1 MKLFGFFRDSGLGH
15 YGLPTFKCNGYD
27 ADEKDLKSIHKAA
40 VIGDLNKVKSCVKK
54 GKVNQADK
62 RGRTA
67 LHFACAQGNVELL
80 GILVACKAVYLD
92 GMDENNQT
100 PLMKAVQCQ
109 HLDCLRRLTA
119 SGANLNLCD
128 TKGDT
133 ALHLAVTV
141 SNVALAQVLMEN
153 GANVNAANKDGCTPL
168 ILATK
173 LNDHKLVEFL
183 LSNGA
188 DVNSREITFRSPL
201 VFAAMNGQTEMM
213 RLLLAHGADASLRDW
228 EQMSA
233 YDHAET
239 FPECL
244 QLLPP
249 KKVSK
254 HNELDSKATRFEA
267 PGRPSSAAYVEDLSE
282 DSCSLHI
289 ISLSEDDFTGVPLHE
304 LRGGENDHLDAPTRR
319 GPRGPIWACMVTRG
333 CGVNPPPPPPRR
345 PESPHSLLQQA
356 YPPDAHLSSNHIRTQ
371 DQQREIVET
380 LRRERDREREMRN
393 VEREASEV
401 GQGSKVTSG
410 RAAAQTRRVME
421 EEEEALRFTDLG
433 HQEGRADAK
442 CQSGRRMKRISLE
455 VKLHP
460 LTVVVIQTA
469 ICASKASEA
478 SARPPAMPQPL
489 FGGAESPTPEE
500 STRSAA
506 ESPFVPGTIVQSE
519 GTEAGREKKDETVSP
534 VLAVLVR
541 SFLLAFQ
548 AQFQWC
554 PPARGATLYHTR
566 IRATSSW
573 PILTQEYFWATTLL
587 QLKKSVLREV
597 LSWQQPRNPL
607 RSCGSTSGT
616 PARGKT
622 DPQEAAAL
630 WKEKAN
636 PAQPGQTAIHPPK
649 ARTIKASC
657 PEFVYSDSISLGPP
671 NLPANS
677 GKTPETSDRQSQAV
691 PPRAAH
697 LDLAAWA
704 PADANGT
711 DFSDW
716 DSSDSGSLQGD
727 LVIPVPKEKA
737 DVSLRTSPVSSHPS
751 QAAKEPNVT
760 PNETKRH
767 VGEARISSGALHRPS
782 NAAVPSEET
791 NHVKDVPF
799 SDGCGFVCE
808 DEMSPTRSA
817 TAGLSGDRSPPS
829 AQAAHV
835 REEKRLKPGA
845 LGTPR
850 AHVGWNSSAGS
861 ASCASS
867 LGGLKDRREAERLQ
881 PKPGVDS
888 SRTWKPKD
896 RDAQRHRDRAAG
908 AQQLPRRDARHSQ
921 MQPRM
926 SAFKNGEAMKEEW
939 RHARQLER
947 RLQRLQKQNQEI
959 KETIKCHASALG
971 GLEKAMED
979 SGKGEILRLGSSAC
993 QAAASQKLLGRW
1005 VKCASLAQLQM
1016 PQQRRNRADLSARM
1030 QQLKE
1035 NFADLEGRIERMQAR
1050 VRQWEGRRDFI
1061 QSSVR
1066 CCSASQSLRRLEEQ
1080 IARLEM
1086 QTSRLKPSGS
1096 ALGRLTPTAQ
1106 SGSGQISRGRTDGL
1120 VIVTLKNCSVRP
1132 QKTSKEAKIKDDKT
1146 ASLGLPKHSTRVPP
1160 RPLFLLAGMAGF
1172 AGIVAY
1178 GLYRLKSRNTKM
1190 SVHLIHMRVA
1200 AQGFVVGA
1208 MTVGV
1213 VYSMYREYFV
1223 KPREQEKVPKQT
1235 PKSVNVRAKLVTVLR
1250 ILNVKSEGW
1259 NWVGGPLTSCSQ
1271 RNKARTL
1278 VQRWQPTKAK
1288 RQEGRQPPSV
1298 GKLFVFDSLRAPVVS
1313 GRPPWV
1319 RPQH

>member
-1 MKLFGFFRDSGLGH
+1 
-15 YGLPTFKCNGYD
+15 
-27 ADEKDLKSIHKAA
+27 
-40 VIGDLNKVKSCVKK
+40 
-54 GKVNQADK
+54 
-62 RGRTA
+62 
-67 LHFACAQGNVELL
+67 
-80 GILVACKAVYLD
+80 
-92 GMDENNQT
+92 
-100 PLMKAVQCQ
+100 
-109 HLDCLRRLTA
+109 
-119 SGANLNLCD
+119 
-128 TKGDT
+128 
-133 ALHLAVTV
+133 
-141 SNVALAQVLMEN
+141 
-153 GANVNAANKDGCTPL
+153 
-168 ILATK
+168 
-173 LNDHKLVEFL
+173 
-183 LSNGA
+183 
-188 DVNSREITFRSPL
+188 
-201 VFAAMNGQTEMM
+201 
-213 RLLLAHGADASLRDW
+213 
-228 EQMSA
+228 
-233 YDHAET
+233 
-239 FPECL
+239 
-244 QLLPP
+244 
-249 KKVSK
+249 
-254 HNELDSKATRFEA
+254 
-267 PGRPSSAAYVEDLSE
+267 
-282 DSCSLHI
+282 
-289 ISLSEDDFTGVPLHE
+289 
-304 LRGGENDHLDAPTRR
+304 
-319 GPRGPIWACMVTRG
+319 
-333 CGVNPPPPPPRR
+333 
-345 PESPHSLLQQA
+345 
-356 YPPDAHLSSNHIRTQ
+356 
-371 DQQREIVET
+371 
-380 LRRERDREREMRN
+380 
-393 VEREASEV
+393 
-401 GQGSKVTSG
+401 
-410 RAAAQTRRVME
+410 
-421 EEEEALRFTDLG
+421 
-433 HQEGRADAK
+433 
-442 CQSGRRMKRISLE
+442 
-455 VKLHP
+455 
-460 LTVVVIQTA
+460 
-469 ICASKASEA
+469 
-478 SARPPAMPQPL
+478 MPQPL

-791 NHVKDVPF
+791 NHVK
-799 SDGCGFVCE
+799 
-808 DEMSPTRSA
+808 
-817 TAGLSGDRSPPS
+817 
-829 AQAAHV
+829 
-835 REEKRLKPGA
+835 EEKRLKPGA

-867 LGGLKDRREAERLQ
+867 LGGLKDRREAEVTGSEVANVPGLPLLSLSDSRFLVLCSGCSLSPVWTRAGRGNLKTETPKGIGTGQLGRSRWVSFTDGVKWLAWLGGREAAIQSPVLFSSYLQ
-881 PKPGVDS
+881 LD
-888 SRTWKPKD
+888 TD
-896 RDAQRHRDRAAG
+896 LENLT
-908 AQQLPRRDARHSQ
+908 LPRRDARHSQ

-993 QAAASQKLLGRW
+993 QVRLASLVPGAPFLRCAHGAALVLWTLRQAAASQKLLGRW

-1208 MTVGV
+1208 MTVVLLV
-1213 VYSMYREYFV
+1213 VSSVSDLDLRL
-1223 KPREQEKVPKQT
+1223 KTDWKSKGQRTDNTVPHCLLWGGRNGLEETPPALTLKERPPAGRLGTQSGSKQQKYDDSGGST
-1235 PKSVNVRAKLVTVLR
+1235 GGLADLSSSLVGRLTTVFVNV
-1250 ILNVKSEGW
+1250 
-1259 NWVGGPLTSCSQ
+1259 
-1271 RNKARTL
+1271 
-1278 VQRWQPTKAK
+1278 
-1288 RQEGRQPPSV
+1288 
-1298 GKLFVFDSLRAPVVS
+1298 
-1313 GRPPWV
+1313 
-1319 RPQH
+1319 